1 MRKVLIVIGGLVL
14 SFVLNACSSAAP
26 AIQYE
31 GKTRQVAEVE
41 EMIGDLLE
49 SQNPDLE
56 FTVSIEEQ
64 SDTD

>member
-1 MRKVLIVIGGLVL
+1 MRNLLIVIGGLALSVL
-14 SFVLNACSSAAP
+14 LNACSSAEP

-31 GKTRQVAEVE
+31 GKIRNSAEVE
-41 EMIGDLLE
+41 EMIADLLE

-56 FTVSIEEQ
+56 FNVSIEEA